1 MKYCTSLLCTFFR
14 FLASIQYSKHEGRL
28 AYFITYQVYDL
39 GPSGDCDANAL
50 WVVETEPG
58 VAFVGD
64 LVFNGMHSY
73 VADDHL
79 IEHELV
85 PLTQYAGLAILPW
98 SPLVGGF
105 LSGKHT

>member
-1 MKYCTSLLCTFFR
+1 MHLLSISGKYR
-14 FLASIQYSKHEGRL
+14 YSKHEGL
-28 AYFITYQVYDL
+28 LVYFITYQVYDL
-39 GPSGDCDANAL
+39 GPGGDCGANAL

-64 LVFNGMHSY
+64 LVFNGTHSY
-73 VADDHL
+73 VADDPL

-98 SPLVGGF
+98 RLLTGGF
-105 LSGKHT
+105 LSGKYT